1 MYSRSSQKVSNY
13 IEQKNEADV
22 SIDSF
27 ERNEAAVMSNENING
42 INYELHGSNMRV
54 N

>member
-1 MYSRSSQKVSNY
+1 MYSRSSQKVSHY
-13 IEQKNEADV
+13 IDQKNEADV

-27 ERNEAAVMSNENING
+27 ERNEAVARTNENING
-42 INYELHGSNMRV
+42 INYHGSNMRV